1 MIRFYTTIG
10 GTMRNVI
17 RFLIAWIHDDIHAVD
32 TQARVYTCTYEEM
45 LQCAKRQISAEAR
58 KGDKK

>member
-1 MIRFYTTIG
+1 
-10 GTMRNVI
+10 MRNVI